1 MIIALCAA
9 LILQTPAPAAS
20 APDTTGARM
29 TNAGVLRAAG
39 VVDSVFV
46 ARTRDSATVD
56 AGDWTAYL
64 MARLGVRPIPET
76 GLRVTIDPTRL
87 RVHGKVGDIPHE
99 AQVSLAALVSMFDPT
114 TPLEASVSLD
124 RPSPNAIRF
133 HLDSAWISGF
143 AIPEAMLGPGL
154 QVVGDKYPVLMNGG
168 RDLFVEIPPGGEVR
182 FTPLGVTLLGP
193 PHPVPPRP
201 TAPPRSRARPRPR

>member
-1 MIIALCAA
+1 MILALCTA
-9 LILQTPAPAAS
+9 LLLQTPVAPP

-39 VVDSVFV
+39 TVDSVFV

-76 GLRVTIDPTRL
+76 GLRVTIDPARL
-87 RVHGKVGDIPHE
+87 RVHGMVGDIPHE
-99 AQVSLAALVSMFDPT
+99 AQVSLAALVSMFDPA

-133 HLDSAWISGF
+133 HLDSAFISGF
-143 AIPEAMLGPGL
+143 AVPEAMLGPGL
-154 QVVGDKYPVLMNGG
+154 KVVGDKYPVLMNGG

-182 FTPLGVTLLGP
+182 FTPRGVTLIG
-193 PHPVPPRP
+193 PPRP
-201 TAPPRSRARPRPR
+201 LPPRPSTPPRSRPRPRPR

>member
-1 MIIALCAA
+1 
-9 LILQTPAPAAS
+9 
-20 APDTTGARM
+20 M

-76 GLRVTIDPTRL
+76 GLRVTIDSARL

-99 AQVSLAALVSMFDPT
+99 AQVSLAALVSMFDPA

-143 AIPEAMLGPGL
+143 AVPEAMLGPGL
-154 QVVGDKYPVLMNGG
+154 KVVGDKYPVLMNGG

-182 FTPLGVTLLGP
+182 FTPLGVTLIGP
-193 PHPVPPRP
+193 PRPVPPRT
-201 TAPPRSRARPRPR
+201 TAPSRPRSRPRPR

>member
-1 MIIALCAA
+1 MILTLCAA
-9 LILQTPAPAAS
+9 LLLQTPAPAPV
-20 APDTTGARM
+20 PDTTGARM

-39 VVDSVFV
+39 TVDSVFV

-76 GLRVTIDPTRL
+76 GLRVTIDSTRL
-87 RVHGKVGDIPHE
+87 RIHGMVGDIPRE
-99 AQVSLAALVSMFDPT
+99 AQVSLAALVSMFDPA

-124 RPSPNAIRF
+124 RPGPNAIRF

-143 AIPEAMLGPGL
+143 AVPEAMLGPGL

-168 RDLFVEIPPGGEVR
+168 RDLYVEIPPNGMVR
-182 FTPLGVTLLGP
+182 FTPKGVAL
-193 PHPVPPRP
+193 VAPPRP
-201 TAPPRSRARPRPR
+201 TPPRPAARPRSRARSR